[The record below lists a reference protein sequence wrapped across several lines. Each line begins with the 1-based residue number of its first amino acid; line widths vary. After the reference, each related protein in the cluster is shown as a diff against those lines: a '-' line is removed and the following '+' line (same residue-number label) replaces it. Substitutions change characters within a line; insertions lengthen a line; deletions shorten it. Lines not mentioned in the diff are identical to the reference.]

1 MEAHTGYLDDD
12 KLISEV
18 AANNNLDLAINT
30 PEFDEEK
37 QNYKKVKDWTKKEKY
52 KGQKINGHQVIIRN
66 SKIHHELD
74 FDFGLFNQLDYL
86 YQ

>member
-37 QNYKKVKDWTKKEKY
+37 QNYKKVK
-52 KGQKINGHQVIIRN
+52 KGH
-66 SKIHHELD
+66 
-74 FDFGLFNQLDYL
+74 
-86 YQ
+86 